1 MITAAVSAISLDPG
15 PASRAGVCAFSS
27 FDELGCLPNELEE
40 VAGHPGWHILG
51 NGLPALVAHRVTE
64 LDLEQNL
71 WDMEDWTWVAVFVPL
86 EPANR
91 LPKKGD
97 VWTQVLT
104 MPTLNY
110 EEVVKTI
117 AERDGEL
124 DGARDT
130 VTLFHVDQL
139 PKDILS
145 NRSPAKPTTTKHH
158 LSRKAGTQMMM
169 MVRALGWR
177 LPTTRQWQW
186 MGVSLKTRRPM
197 AKKSSRALPLA
208 WRRP

>member
-91 LPKKGD
+91 AQEGRCVDPGAHDANLELRGG
-97 VWTQVLT
+97 
-104 MPTLNY
+104 
-110 EEVVKTI
+110 
-117 AERDGEL
+117 GE
-124 DGARDT
+124 DDCR
-130 VTLFHVDQL
+130 
-139 PKDILS
+139 
-145 NRSPAKPTTTKHH
+145 
-158 LSRKAGTQMMM
+158 AG
-169 MVRALGWR
+169 R
-177 LPTTRQWQW
+177 
-186 MGVSLKTRRPM
+186 
-197 AKKSSRALPLA
+197 
-208 WRRP
+208 